1 MDPATLIPY
10 QPFQPN
16 RDAEHLR
23 LLALFHYI
31 YGGIVIA
38 LSCLFIFHIVF
49 GVVALKNPGIFTP
62 PAPPA
67 AATRPGTAVAAPAQ
81 PPPKLF
87 GYMFLC
93 MGTGALLLGWT
104 VGGLTIYAGRC
115 IGRRKNW
122 VFVLV
127 MAGVNCLSAPFGTLL
142 GVFTFVVLLR
152 DSVKPLF
159 GRAPSVP
166 PAAYAPAP
174 YPPPG
179 AYPPSG
185 PYNPP

>member
-1 MDPATLIPY
+1 MHQTAPIPY
-10 QPFQPN
+10 QPLQPD

-31 YGGIVIA
+31 YGGIVAA
-38 LSCLFIFHIVF
+38 LSCFFIIHILM
-49 GVVALKNPGIFTP
+49 GAWALKNPAMFN
-62 PAPPA
+62 PPA
-67 AATRPGTAVAAPAQ
+67 AATTQPGAPTPG
-81 PPPKLF
+81 PPPAFF
-87 GYMFLC
+87 GYMFVC

-104 VGGLTIYAGRC
+104 VGGLTVYAGRC
-115 IGRRKNW
+115 ISRRKNW

-127 MAGVNCLSAPFGTLL
+127 MAGINCLSAPFGTLL

-159 GRAPSVP
+159 GRAPSIP
-166 PAAYAPAP
+166 PAAAYAPPGP
-174 YPPPG
+174 YPPPPG
-179 AYPPSG
+179 AYPPAG